1 MLNMSLN
8 GVSHNL
14 IEEHD
19 LQWKLEMYFAK
30 VFDTYLQSNY
40 GITEVKF
47 KEIIKN
53 LAPEE
58 FV

>member
-19 LQWKLEMYFAK
+19 LQWKMEVLFAT
-30 VFDTYLQSNY
+30 VFDKYLQSNY
-40 GITEVKF
+40 GITEAMF

-53 LAPEE
+53 IAPEE
-58 FV
+58 FL